1 MKPTKNT
8 DAKISETGE
17 IPDRTPGA
25 AMKAES
31 AGKAK
36 PRGHHTLPT
45 KWTASEKGGGS
56 GSRG

>member
-8 DAKISETGE
+8 DAKISQTMA
-17 IPDRTPGA
+17 IPDSNAGA
-25 AMKAES
+25 NMKSEA